1 MFLNAE
7 DAANQRKLKAELQA
21 TGREPALENF
31 AAAALGRLMEVPVA
45 VARSG
50 FQHGGD
56 AGPGGR
62 LGRRFRIECKKYSD
76 GTSLSDREL
85 LGEIDHALA
94 RDEALE
100 AWILVATKSV
110 PEQLLQDLD
119 EKAERTGVPI
129 ITIDWQENGVSPLA
143 ALCAFAPDL
152 TAQLISRDAGILAE
166 ALRAAADA
174 SIEALR
180 RGLQAWSPGYEAL
193 RGISHSSLE
202 NIWSSP
208 RTSAAELGQDAAGG
222 ARTSKVR
229 RRSVHD
235 AMDSWWN
242 GAARGDAPAAIL
254 GFEGVGKT
262 WAVLDWL
269 NDKKAEQPI
278 VLIIPSSAAAR
289 IADATTTTMK
299 RFIGERLYEIAGV
312 RDAAHWMRRL
322 EYLLKRPAGEGPI
335 ITLVFDGLN
344 QEPSVPWLNI
354 LKVLQGDAFVGRVRV
369 IVTTRTH
376 HFDERLSM
384 LRGLVVDAVPVA
396 VDVYDDSPGGELD
409 QMLAFEGLARADLH
423 PDLVEFART
432 PRLFKLVVHLRDRLA
447 DAANVTLHG
456 LLWEYGRD
464 TFGERAGKSFS
475 EAEWREW
482 LKAVAEHQRAGIE
495 RYSLKTLAETA
506 SRGDLSEREV
516 YARLSDIVDGQFAKP
531 GPGGA
536 MQLAPHVV
544 LHALG
549 AALLTRLDEVDAEN
563 PTQVESETVS
573 WLDPIAG
580 LDQRAEILRAAVSIF
595 VARGEFAAGP
605 AAALVTAWLQT
616 QNITDGH
623 RRELAVFAPEIPD
636 ALLSAVERSDPRA
649 HASARLWAVNALR
662 AIPRENEGALAAI
675 MSRAST
681 WLSVV
686 SRDVEPRR
694 DSDESR
700 EKHRADRY
708 TKKLGKDESGAM
720 TVLGVNLQLVDND
733 RSGLHAVTPSI
744 IEGFPIAKAMRC
756 FEAAAVASSVRG
768 PSDAWKGLKWLC
780 HLNEKDPVEAAE
792 ALRALSADIHDRR
805 PEPGI
810 HPDLP
815 ARAASLLLW
824 LSGLESDEEAA
835 SASDPGI
842 DRWLSYEKDY
852 LENPSRSIF
861 ALERRHAVAALE
873 DKAVALAI
881 RVQRTASL
889 WLDPDFKAPAGF
901 ADELREAAS
910 TLDVGILNS
919 QGNTTREDHVFE
931 QLEPALARCAPDL
944 LADLMRRK
952 VRGYR
957 SRPAAARYW
966 TAVHANEHW
975 LLAEAPEAKS
985 TNSLRSGMRDGN
997 ESNEAVATGHL
1008 LMIEIKDLDPVAQY
1022 DALIAAGL
1030 KFIFADFREVLKP
1043 LTAAEADI
1051 LIARHGTRTDQA
1063 QRDLVI
1069 LLSIH
1074 RCDFSDEAWL
1084 WLLRRS
1090 QAVVQRE
1097 RGLLFRIL
1105 AENAAV
1111 RFGRELL
1118 RSGWAWDPEADLWA
1132 SHYGSG
1138 ALIEAGSSVPF
1149 DQLIQRLAPWRV
1161 LEAARRRGADAAEVR
1176 MAAEVFGHVLAAVKI
1191 EEPDPGSELSVDR
1204 SADHSLPFMF
1214 SAEPRPNPQTRGD
1227 HFASLKAAMDGDA
1240 IVEAH
1245 RRASETAAAR
1255 IEEARLAGASL
1266 YLANVDSE
1274 DFGPVIRHAPEMVVR
1289 WLDGCAE
1296 RSNDFRR
1303 RVRLAEAAYLSL
1315 CEALLASDPERG
1327 TELWRALRSTMTTRY
1342 IGAAGVEELL
1352 HIAFRVP
1359 QASAVEGL
1367 RRELLDPLECDSDQA
1382 LNDLALAAS
1391 LNGNAE
1397 WLQSTIESDMNSP
1410 LAWRRKRG
1418 LTLSGFTA
1426 GNDLPVEGAWP
1437 DGQATSDH
1445 ADLRRRSA
1453 RNRWTEAC
1461 ARHWWRAYLA
1471 AADAGSAYAAW
1482 ILFRNAA
1489 DMRAKAWMRQDIEE
1503 RNDRPAFFK
1512 NKLSSVRLNRSKLEQ
1527 AMKKR
1532 PEKLDGKFLGHDIV
1546 EGIGPWLKAQR
1557 R

>member
-1 MFLNAE
+1 MSLSAA
-7 DAANQRKLKAELQA
+7 DAANQKKLKAELQA
-21 TGREPALENF
+21 ADRARALENL
-31 AAAALGRLMEVPVA
+31 AAAALGRLMQVPVA
-45 VARSG
+45 VAKSG

-56 AGPGGR
+56 AGAGGQQ
-62 LGRRFRIECKKYSD
+62 GRRFRIECKKYSD

-100 AWILVATKSV
+100 AWILVATRSV
-110 PEQLLQDLD
+110 PEQLVQDLN
-119 EKAERTGVPI
+119 EKAERIGVPI
-129 ITIDWQENGVSPLA
+129 ITIDWHENGVSPLA

-152 TAQLISRDAGILAE
+152 TAQLISQDAGALAE
-166 ALRAAADA
+166 TLQPAADA

-180 RGLQAWSPGYEAL
+180 RSLQAWNPGYEAL
-193 RGISHSSLE
+193 RGLSHSRLE

-235 AMDSWWN
+235 GMDSWWN
-242 GAARGDAPAAIL
+242 GAAQSDAPAAIL
-254 GFEGVGKT
+254 GYEGVGKT

-269 NDKKAEQPI
+269 IDKKAEQPI
-278 VLIIPSSAAAR
+278 VLFIPSSAAAK
-289 IADATTTTMK
+289 IAEATVTTVK
-299 RFIGERLYEIAGV
+299 RFIGERFYEITGV
-312 RDAAHWMRRL
+312 RDAVHWMRRL
-322 EYLLKRPAGEGPI
+322 EYLLKRPADEGPV

-344 QEPSVPWLNI
+344 QEPSVPWLPI
-354 LKVLQGDAFVGRVRV
+354 LKVLQGDAFGGRVRV
-369 IVTTRTH
+369 VVTTRKH
-376 HFDERLSM
+376 HFEERLSR
-384 LRGLVVDAVPVA
+384 LRGLVVSAVPVA

-409 QMLAFEGLARADLH
+409 LMLAFEGLTRADLH

-432 PRLFKLVVHLRDRLA
+432 PRLFRLVVHLRDRLA
-447 DAANVTLHG
+447 DAVNVTLHG

-464 TFGERAGKSFS
+464 TFGERAGRSFS
-475 EAEWREW
+475 EAEWRDW

-495 RYSLKTLAETA
+495 QYSLKTLAETA
-506 SRGDLSEREV
+506 SRDDLSEQEV

-536 MQLAPHVV
+536 MQLAPAVV

-549 AALLTRLDEVDAEN
+549 AALLTHLDAVDAAN
-563 PTQVESETVS
+563 PTQVDSETIR

-580 LDQRAEILRAAVSIF
+580 LDQRAEILRAAVSIL
-595 VARGEFAAGP
+595 VARGEFAAEP

-623 RRELAVFAPEIPD
+623 RRELAVFASEIPD

-662 AIPRENEGALAAI
+662 AIPRENDEALAAI
-675 MSRAST
+675 VSRVST

-694 DSDESR
+694 DTDEIH

-708 TKKLGKDESGAM
+708 TKKLGKDESGTM
-720 TVLGVNLQLVDND
+720 TVLGVNLELVDND
-733 RSGLHAVTPSI
+733 RSGLHTVTPSI

-780 HLNEKDPVEAAE
+780 HFNGKDPGTAAE
-792 ALRALSADIHDRR
+792 ALRSLSADIHGRQ
-805 PEPGI
+805 PEPGV

-824 LSGLESDEEAA
+824 LSGLEADEEAA

-842 DRWLSYEKDY
+842 DRWLTYEKDY
-852 LENPSRSIF
+852 LKNPSRSIF
-861 ALERRHAVAALE
+861 ALERRHAAAALE
-873 DKAVALAI
+873 DKAVALAV
-881 RVQRTASL
+881 RVQRTANF
-889 WLDPDFKAPAGF
+889 WLDPDFDAPAGF

-910 TLDVGILNS
+910 ALDVRILNR
-919 QGNTTREDHVFE
+919 QGNTTSEDRVFE

-952 VRGYR
+952 MRGYR
-957 SRPAAARYW
+957 SRPAEARYW
-966 TAVHANEHW
+966 TAIHANEHW
-975 LLAEAPEAKS
+975 LLAEAPEAESAKA
-985 TNSLRSGMRDGN
+985 LRLGARDGN
-997 ESNEAVATGHL
+997 ESNEAAATGHL
-1008 LMIEIKDLDPVAQY
+1008 LMVEIKDLEPVAQY
-1022 DALIAAGL
+1022 DALIAARL
-1030 KFIFADFREVLKP
+1030 KFIWVDFREVLKP

-1051 LIARHGTRTDQA
+1051 LIARHATGTDQA

-1074 RCDFSDEAWL
+1074 RCDFGDEAWS
-1084 WLLRRS
+1084 WLLRQS
-1090 QAVVQRE
+1090 QAVVQTE
-1097 RGLLFRIL
+1097 RGVLFRIL
-1105 AENAAV
+1105 AENAPA

-1118 RSGWAWDPEADLWA
+1118 RIGWTWDPKADLWVN
-1132 SHYGSG
+1132 HYGTG
-1138 ALIEAGSSVPF
+1138 ALIEAASSVPF
-1149 DQLIQRLAPWRV
+1149 DQLMQRLAPWRV

-1204 SADHSLPFMF
+1204 SADHSLPFVF
-1214 SAEPRPNPQTRGD
+1214 SAEPRPTPQTRGD
-1227 HFASLKAAMDGDA
+1227 PFASLNAAMDGDA

-1245 RRASETAAAR
+1245 RRASDTAAAR
-1255 IEEARLAGASL
+1255 IDEARLAGASL
-1266 YLANVDSE
+1266 YLADVDPE
-1274 DFGPVIRHAPEMVVR
+1274 DFGPVLRHAPEMVVR

-1296 RSNDFRR
+1296 RSDDFRR

-1315 CEALLASDPERG
+1315 CESLLVSDPQRG

-1342 IGAAGVEELL
+1342 IGAGGVEELL

-1359 QASAVEGL
+1359 QTPAIAGL
-1367 RRELLDPLECDSDQA
+1367 RCELLEPQECDSDQA
-1382 LNDLALAAS
+1382 LRDLALAAS
-1391 LNGNAE
+1391 LNGNAA
-1397 WLQSTIESDMNSP
+1397 WLESAIGSDMNSP

-1418 LTLSGFTA
+1418 LMLSGFTA

-1437 DGQATSDH
+1437 DGQVTSDH

-1453 RNRWTEAC
+1453 RDRWTEGC

-1471 AADAGSAYAAW
+1471 AADVVSAYAAW

-1489 DMRAKAWMRQDIEE
+1489 DIRAQAWMRQDIEE
-1503 RNDRPAFFK
+1503 RNDRRAFFES
-1512 NKLSSVRLNRSKLEQ
+1512 KLSHVRLNRSKLEQ

-1532 PEKLDGKFLGHDIV
+1532 PEKLEGKFLGHDIV
-1546 EGIGPWLKAQR
+1546 EGIGPWLKAQGR
-1557 R
+1557 